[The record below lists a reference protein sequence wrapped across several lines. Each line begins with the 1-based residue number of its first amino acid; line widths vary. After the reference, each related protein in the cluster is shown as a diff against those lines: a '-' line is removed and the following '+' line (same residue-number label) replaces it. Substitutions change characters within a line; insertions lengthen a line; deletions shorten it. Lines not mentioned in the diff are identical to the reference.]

1 MKTSV
6 KITVWPSYISQG
18 YINICKQWWDL
29 FPPLTREEVELEAKP
44 MGVIQTRFYVEAR
57 GSHRGF
63 STNLRPWFKAH
74 SELKAGH
81 TLCIT
86 MIKKDTKY
94 RLEIQLKQP
103 KDLLP

>member
-6 KITVWPSYISQG
+6 KGTVQPSYISQG
-18 YINICKQWWDL
+18 YINIGKKWWHL
-29 FPPLTREEVELEAKP
+29 FPPLTRELELEAKP

-57 GSHRGF
+57 GSHHGF

-86 MIKKDTKY
+86 MIKQDTKY
-94 RLEIQLKQP
+94 HLEIQLKQP